1 MISAPSN
8 GSFWNKNTFEEPVQS
23 AEEILGGSLEET
35 GIFLEFAG
43 ENPGWI
49 LKMVGKILDQKFVV
63 QNNSHNI
70 LLHSS
75 PSPPVCI
82 STHQKHLKFPREM
95 QGSEKMYRNLGIR
108 QARMTRGEWNIFP
121 EQKPPKACIQ
131 TIGRKRGGGL
141 QFGVLFFQSAKKGAF
156 IQNNGEKPRGA
167 CIWATKILKTPIQ
180 PHWPKQILSQPI
192 PDHLTN
198 PPPSSWDFPVSH
210 FPPGQSLPIRDQ
222 PVLSCSW
229 TDTRISSQRCLRWEI
244 VRMVSLS

>member
-131 TIGRKRGGGL
+131 TIGRKRGGGASIW
-141 QFGVLFFQSAKKGAF
+141 SAVFPKCKKGGF
-156 IQNNGEKPRGA
+156 YSKQWG
-167 CIWATKILKTPIQ
+167 KTEGGLYLGHKDPQ
-180 PHWPKQILSQPI
+180 DPNTTP
-192 PDHLTN
+192 LT
-198 PPPSSWDFPVSH
+198 
-210 FPPGQSLPIRDQ
+210 
-222 PVLSCSW
+222 
-229 TDTRISSQRCLRWEI
+229 
-244 VRMVSLS
+244 